1 MKKVEYLFLRI
12 IVFCFKICP
21 YFCLYII
28 SDFFY
33 IIIYYFIS
41 YRKKVVRD
49 NLEQSFKN
57 KTKSELK
64 QIEKQFYKHLCDTTI
79 ETIKGF
85 SVKKEKILKRYH
97 VVNPELA
104 NKYFNNNQ
112 DVIFLAS
119 HYGNWEYGILAMP
132 YYLKHKLVSLYM
144 PMSNKYTEKY
154 GVMVRQRFG
163 MNMVKVQDTK
173 SVFENRDTTPIGVIM
188 AADQSPSNIERS
200 IWINFLNRKTAC
212 LHGPEAYSKKTG
224 MPLLYF
230 SINKTKR
237 GYYSVTIESLI
248 DDPIN
253 EKPEEI
259 TKKYMQ
265 RLEQDIINKPQF
277 WLWSHRRWKH
287 KSN

>member
-1 MKKVEYLFLRI
+1 
-12 IVFCFKICP
+12 
-21 YFCLYII
+21 
-28 SDFFY
+28 
-33 IIIYYFIS
+33 
-41 YRKKVVRD
+41 
-49 NLEQSFKN
+49 
-57 KTKSELK
+57 
-64 QIEKQFYKHLCDTTI
+64 
-79 ETIKGF
+79 
-85 SVKKEKILKRYH
+85 
-97 VVNPELA
+97 
-104 NKYFNNNQ
+104 
-112 DVIFLAS
+112 
-119 HYGNWEYGILAMP
+119 
-132 YYLKHKLVSLYM
+132 
-144 PMSNKYTEKY
+144 
-154 GVMVRQRFG
+154 
-163 MNMVKVQDTK
+163 
-173 SVFENRDTTPIGVIM
+173 ENRDTTPIGVIM

-237 GYYSVTIESLI
+237 GCYSVTIESLI